1 MNPACSVLLPFVFIL
16 FLSLTNTATL
26 ILPATT
32 ETLAITAP
40 AEDTKLC
47 DPMPACAEDAFGLVK
62 LSSALK
68 EVSTTPCWK
77 QICFP
82 HSHSFLR
89 PSVLHTQL
97 PQVRM
102 AGQATQL
109 ATSYVKSE

>member
-47 DPMPACAEDAFGLVK
+47 DPMAACAEDALV
-62 LSSALK
+62 
-68 EVSTTPCWK
+68 
-77 QICFP
+77 
-82 HSHSFLR
+82 
-89 PSVLHTQL
+89 
-97 PQVRM
+97 
-102 AGQATQL
+102 
-109 ATSYVKSE
+109 